1 MYTEEFEL
9 PENSLQ
15 ETYTKTQLQML
26 DDLESYHNSKPEKE
40 ALVISVGL
48 SIIEAVVAYSMLA
61 STGIFIAAIVASFPV
76 ALLWA
81 IANYH
86 AEKVE
91 LPEVYDKLVE
101 EYYDNLQ

>member
-1 MYTEEFEL
+1 MNLEDFEL

-26 DDLESYHNSKPEKE
+26 DDLEGYHNSKPEKE
-40 ALVISVGL
+40 ALVISIGL
-48 SIIEAVVAYSMLA
+48 SVIEAVVAYSMLA
-61 STGIFIAAIVASFPV
+61 SAGIFIAAIVASFPV
-76 ALLWA
+76 VLLWA

-91 LPEVYDKLVE
+91 LPEVYDKLME
-101 EYYDNLQ
+101 EYCDHVQ